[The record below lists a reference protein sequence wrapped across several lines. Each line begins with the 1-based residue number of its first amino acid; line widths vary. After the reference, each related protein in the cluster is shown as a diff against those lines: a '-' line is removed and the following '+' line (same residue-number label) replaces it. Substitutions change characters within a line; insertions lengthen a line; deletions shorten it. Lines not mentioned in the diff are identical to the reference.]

1 MRVTLLAIMVGLS
14 ALAVL
19 FLVLS
24 SLSYRRFRGAVP
36 EIRSSD
42 DLTRLRSQATL
53 QMYLSLPAHPA
64 LTLGGVAVVWLL
76 GWLYFGVLGWLDLLL
91 YGVLPIVVVSVVASL
106 EESPAERSKEMKVAD
121 PSLNPERDR
130 IVDVWINRLLPKW

>member
-1 MRVTLLAIMVGLS
+1 VTLLAIMVGLS

-24 SLSYRRFRGAVP
+24 SLSYRRFRNTVP
-36 EIRSSD
+36 EIRSAD
-42 DLTRLRSQATL
+42 DLTRLRSHATL

-64 LTLGGVAVVWLL
+64 LTLGGIAIVWLL
-76 GWLYFGVLGWLDLLL
+76 GWLYFGALGWLDLLL
-91 YGVLPIVVVSVVASL
+91 YGVLPVIVVFVLASIG
-106 EESPAERSKEMKVAD
+106 ESPADQSKEMQVAD
-121 PSLNPERDR
+121 ASLAPERDR